1 MTPAELLRLLL
12 DPDRLAVAGALASR
26 QMTTKEVVDA
36 TGRNQRLVL
45 TAIGD
50 LRAAGLVAVD
60 GEHYSIDVTA
70 LRDAAREAADLDVP
84 MDPIIGY
91 GMTADEQAILR
102 RFFAG
107 RTLTEIPAN
116 RAKRQVLLQRL
127 ALDFDIGRRYT
138 EREVNEILFAFHPDW
153 STLRRYLVDEGFL
166 DREHVDE
173 QSWYWRAG
181 GGCTDLP
188 ASNPCPVAS
197 PAVRMWD
204 TFRSVV
210 RFRKFETDPV

>member
-166 DREHVDE
+166 DREHVDD

-181 GGCTDLP
+181 GRVTDLP
-188 ASNPCPVAS
+188 ASNP
-197 PAVRMWD
+197 
-204 TFRSVV
+204 
-210 RFRKFETDPV
+210 

>member
-1 MTPAELLRLLL
+1 MTPADLLRLLL

-36 TGRNQRLVL
+36 TGRNQRVVL

-60 GEHYSIDVTA
+60 GEHYAIDAAA
-70 LRDAAREAADLDVP
+70 LRDAARAAADLDVP
-84 MDPIIGY
+84 MDPVIGY
-91 GMTADEQAILR
+91 GMTEDEQAILR

-107 RTLTEIPAN
+107 RTITEIPAN

-127 ALDFDIGRRYT
+127 ALEFDVGQRYT
-138 EREVNEILFAFHPDW
+138 EREVNDILFVFHPDW

-166 DREHVDE
+166 DREHVDD
-173 QSWYWRAG
+173 QNWYWRAG
-181 GGCTDLP
+181 GRVTDLP
-188 ASNPCPVAS
+188 SGEA
-197 PAVRMWD
+197 D
-204 TFRSVV
+204 Q
-210 RFRKFETDPV
+210 

>member
-26 QMTTKEVVDA
+26 RMTTKEVVDA
-36 TGRNQRLVL
+36 TGRNQRVVL

-50 LRAAGLVAVD
+50 LRAAGLVTVD
-60 GEHYSIDVTA
+60 GDQYAIDPAA
-70 LRDAAREAADLDVP
+70 LRDAARATAELDVP

-91 GMTADEQAILR
+91 GMTDDEQAILR

-107 RTLTEIPAN
+107 RTITEIPAN

-127 ALDFDIGRRYT
+127 ALEFDVGQRYT

-166 DREHVDE
+166 DREHADD
-173 QSWYWRAG
+173 QNWYWRAG
-181 GGCTDLP
+181 GRVTDLP
-188 ASNPCPVAS
+188 SGGP
-197 PAVRMWD
+197 D
-204 TFRSVV
+204 Q
-210 RFRKFETDPV
+210 